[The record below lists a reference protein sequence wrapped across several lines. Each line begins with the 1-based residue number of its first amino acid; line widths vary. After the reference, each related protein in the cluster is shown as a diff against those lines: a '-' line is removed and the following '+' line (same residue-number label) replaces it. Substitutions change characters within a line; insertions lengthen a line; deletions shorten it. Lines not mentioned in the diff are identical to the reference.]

1 MKEKIDMDKQQ
12 KIQLQRKIKI
22 QNKKYRKQ
30 EKEIKKELFKE
41 KKSHRKKQ
49 IEITKLKLQGKR
61 NELRIQNRM
70 QIKRAKANWKK
81 LKKKYKDL
89 SKKFKKERNSE
100 TIVDSG
106 GNFVYNLTQFDEE
119 SAEKIVEFALAVHRK
134 ELDIKK

>member
-1 MKEKIDMDKQQ
+1 MDKQQ